1 MQYLSRLVH
10 FCCPASRNAR
20 EEEVEARPNL
30 FTTAVEKAAKKA
42 VYAKR
47 FRSCHIGTNTC
58 RSACPVGLLHL
69 PRQFRAH
76 STLLEKKT
84 ENKIPITFSLSN
96 IRCPCIRISLLGNN
110 VLLFPALSGPSLVVR
125 VEPHRDINSARNMGL
140 WARKCSHPM
149 RDKIVIASTEQTYI
163 YIADRT
169 VIAKTSLIRL

>member
-20 EEEVEARPNL
+20 EVEKEEVEPPPNL

-69 PRQFRAH
+69 PRQFGAH
-76 STLLEKKT
+76 NTVLEKKT

-110 VLLFPALSGPSLVVR
+110 VLLFPALSGPSLVVA
-125 VEPHRDINSARNMGL
+125 VEPHRDINSVRNMGL

-149 RDKIVIASTEQTYI
+149 RDKIVIASTKQSYI
-163 YIADRT
+163 YSRYY
-169 VIAKTSLIRL
+169 SYS